1 MSVPEPLSCRPRQIA
16 LIGGLVIFAALWGP
30 SAFGQRG
37 SRSGGDDGSS
47 RQAGEGFGDGP
58 RPVTRLP
65 IFFPPNPP
73 PLDRPVTRAVTPARG
88 RLTPPDELA
97 RYVSEPFYAALGTR
111 LFTST
116 LTEKLRQQLD
126 AYAAT
131 RRALLQELH
140 AELDRLRDVEDEA
153 RRQGLETLARKQ
165 ASRLADLEKTAEQL
179 RQDLIVSQGSWGA
192 HRDWHLSDRTQRG
205 FSPIEIAQVMRGY
218 AFYENGLLPAQ
229 RRLLREIALEL
240 MMAADDTA
248 SATAAQPHV
257 FFPPEPAR
265 ILLPEELP
273 ADLAAKVA
281 AYQTK
286 KSTLKKELYD
296 AVNAQ
301 DGAALGFFRG
311 GLKPLAAKQ
320 AARLTELDA
329 LAEDIRRGLAAQA
342 VAVQPLERSPL
353 PASLTTRL
361 NTLLREREN
370 LQRET
375 TNQIE
380 ALIARSRELPVQ
392 VSYSFEADGLR
403 YVVVPRR
410 FRQDPAAAAQ
420 TATLIDTLRKD
431 LATIADNYG
440 RQIAQQINEGDAI
453 YREAADVVGT
463 KLQDVVDKALIAA
476 RRAAAQREN
485 EEAYRDYR
493 TAVFTPGLSPEQRRL
508 LFGSA
513 VEKLDLPLPRGELQ
527 PTRRANSW

>member
-1 MSVPEPLSCRPRQIA
+1 MSAPEPFSCRPGQIA
-16 LIGGLVIFAALWGP
+16 LIGGFVIFAALWGP

-37 SRSGGDDGSS
+37 SRNADDGSS
-47 RQAGEGFGDGP
+47 RQAGDGFGEGP

-65 IFFPPNPP
+65 IFFPPSPP

-88 RLTPPDELA
+88 RLTPPAELA
-97 RYVSEPFYAALGTR
+97 RYVNEPFYAALGTR

-126 AYAAT
+126 GYAAI
-131 RRALLQELH
+131 RRTLLQELH
-140 AELDRLRDVEDEA
+140 AELDRLRDAEDEA
-153 RRQGLETLARKQ
+153 RRPALETLARQQ
-165 ASRLADLEKTAEQL
+165 ASRLAELGKTAEQL
-179 RQDLIVSQGSWGA
+179 RHDLIVSQGSWGA
-192 HRDWHLSDRTQRG
+192 HRDWHLTNRADRG

-218 AFYENGLLPAQ
+218 AFYEDGLLPAQ
-229 RRLLREIALEL
+229 RRLLREISIEL
-240 MMAADDTA
+240 MMAADDMAT
-248 SATAAQPHV
+248 ATAAQPHV

-296 AVNAQ
+296 AVSAD
-301 DGAALGFFRG
+301 DGATLGFLRG

-320 AARLTELDA
+320 AARLSELDT
-329 LAEDIRRGLAAQA
+329 LAEELRRGLAAQA
-342 VAVQPLERSPL
+342 VAVQPVERSPL

-361 NTLLREREN
+361 NMLLREREN

-380 ALIARSRELPVQ
+380 ALIARVRELPVQ

-410 FRQDPAAAAQ
+410 ARQDAAAAAQ
-420 TATLIDTLRKD
+420 IAALTDQLRKD
-431 LATIADNYG
+431 LATIADNFG
-440 RQIAQQINEGDAI
+440 RQVAQQINEGDAI

-463 KLQDVVDKALIAA
+463 KAQDVVDKALVAA

-485 EEAYRDYR
+485 ADAYRDYR

-513 VEKLDLPLPRGELQ
+513 VEKLELPLPRGELQ
-527 PTRRANSW
+527 PTRRATSW